1 VSTVAIPPRPWTWA
15 LDPEEIDVDGG
26 GVAVLRDADGVEFL
40 RATTEHADEIHVIEH
55 IVAAV
60 NEVEQWRKGGVT
72 EDLLRRHDGS
82 IHLGRGCSVVRTEE
96 VHASG
101 EPEAGYPP
109 MQIRE
114 AEPLRYVPLS
124 AEEAAAQE
132 GGA

>member
-1 VSTVAIPPRPWTWA
+1 MSAAITPPRPWTWA

-26 GVAVLRDADGVEFL
+26 GEAVLRDADGVEFL
-40 RATTEHADEIHVIEH
+40 RAVVENADDRALLDF

-60 NEVEQWRKGGVT
+60 NEVSHWRKFG
-72 EDLLRRHDGS
+72 
-82 IHLGRGCSVVRTEE
+82 

-101 EPEAGYPP
+101 EPEAAYPL
-109 MQIRE
+109 
-114 AEPLRYVPLS
+114 PLRYVPLS